1 MMFLWCLAIII
12 YLAILFYNRAS
23 LSVFAVAIFFGLVI
37 LSVLSPFSPV
47 TKIILWFI
55 TLVIFIPLLIIPLRQ
70 RLFSRH
76 LLKYFRRVMPK
87 MSKTEKQAI
96 AAGTVVWEGE
106 LFGGMPDWQ
115 KFLQKPAAKLSLE
128 EQAFLAGPVETLCE
142 MIDDWD
148 ITHNRADMS
157 PEMWQFIKEK
167 GFFGMIIP
175 KQYGGKE
182 FSATAHSEVIMKV
195 ASCSISVASTIA
207 VPNSLGPAELLLHY
221 GTKAQKD
228 YYLPR
233 LAKSQEIP
241 CFALTGPEAGS
252 DASAIPDT
260 GIVCRSLYE
269 GKETLCIRLNFNKRY
284 ITLAPVATVIGL
296 AFKLYDPEHLL
307 GTKEEFGI
315 TCALIPRTTPGITI
329 GRRHFP
335 LNIAFLNGPIQ
346 GKDVIIPVDYIIG
359 GVAMAGQGWRM
370 LVECLSVGRG
380 ITLPSMSTGGTKVA
394 ALSSGAYGRVRKQ
407 FGMPIGKFEGIEE
420 ALARIAGNAY
430 ILDAIRHFTIAAID
444 RGEKPAVLTA
454 ISKYHTT
461 TRGRAAS
468 ADAMDIHGGKGIC
481 LGPRNYLGRGY
492 QGIPISI
499 TVEGANI
506 LTRSLIIFG
515 QGAIR
520 CHPYILAEINAATE
534 HDEQQALVK
543 FDKAIFAHIGFMLS
557 NVFRSLLLGL
567 TGGLIAVT
575 PGGAAR
581 RYYQQLSRY
590 SASFALLADVSF
602 ATIGGDLK
610 RKEKISAR
618 LGDIL
623 SMLILGSAVLKLF
636 HEQGE
641 PKEDKVLVHYTCQE
655 LLYGIQ
661 QQMDGVLRNFPNRW
675 VAALL
680 RVLIFPI
687 GRCLNPPSDEL
698 GHRLASNLITPNDM
712 RTRLCAGIYLGTK
725 GASPIGRMEKILEK
739 VIAAEPIEEKIEKAK
754 RKHEIQGHHFVELI
768 DAAVVAKVITEEE
781 GRQMH
786 EAHAASLEVIA
797 VDDFDPKDLIRVREG
812 KGD

>member
-1 MMFLWCLAIII
+1 VYI
-12 YLAILFYNRAS
+12 AILFYNRAS
-23 LSVFAVAIFFGLVI
+23 LTVFAVAIFLALVI
-37 LSVLSPFSPV
+37 LSVLSPFSSI
-47 TKIILWFI
+47 TKIVLWIIAFI
-55 TLVIFIPLLIIPLRQ
+55 IFIPLLIIQLRQ
-70 RLFSRH
+70 KLLSYH
-76 LLKYFRRVMPK
+76 LLKYFRQVMPK

-106 LFGGMPDWQ
+106 LFGGMPDWK
-115 KFLQKPAAKLSLE
+115 KFLQRPAAKLSAE
-128 EQAFLAGPVETLCE
+128 EQAFLSGPVETLCQ

-148 ITHNRADMS
+148 ITHNRADMP
-157 PEMWQFIKEK
+157 PEMWQFIKEE

-195 ASCSISVASTIA
+195 GSCSISVASTIA

-221 GTKAQKD
+221 GTTEQKD

-233 LAKSQEIP
+233 LAKSEEIP

-252 DASAIPDT
+252 DASAIPDS

-284 ITLAPVATVIGL
+284 ITLAPIATVIGL

-307 GTKEEFGI
+307 GAKEDIGI

-335 LNIAFLNGPIQ
+335 LNMAFLNGPIQ
-346 GKDVIIPVDYIIG
+346 GKDVLIPVDYIIG
-359 GVAMAGQGWRM
+359 GIKMAGQGWRM

-380 ITLPSMSTGGTKVA
+380 ITLPSMATGGTKVA
-394 ALSSGAYGRVRKQ
+394 ALSSGAYSRIRKQ
-407 FGMPIGKFEGIEE
+407 FSVSIGKFEGIEE
-420 ALARIAGNAY
+420 VLARIAGNAY
-430 ILDAIRHFTIAAID
+430 ILDAIRHFTVAAID
-444 RGEKPAVLTA
+444 NGEKPAVLTA

-461 TRGRAAS
+461 TRSRAAA

-534 HDEQQALVK
+534 KDEPQALIK
-543 FDKAIFAHIGFMLS
+543 FDKAIFAHMGFMLS

-567 TGGLIAVT
+567 TAGYIAQA
-575 PGGAAR
+575 PGGEAR

-590 SASFALLADVSF
+590 SSSFALLADVSF

-623 SMLILGSAVLKLF
+623 SMMILCSSVLKRF

-641 PKEDKVLVHYTCQE
+641 PTEDRGLVHYTCQE

-661 QQMDGVLRNFPNRW
+661 QQIDGVLKNFPNRC
-675 VAALL
+675 VATLL
-680 RVLIFPI
+680 QILIFPI
-687 GRCLNPPSDEL
+687 GHCLNPPKDEL
-698 GHRLASNLITPNDM
+698 SHRLASSLITPNDM
-712 RTRLCAGIYLGTK
+712 RTRLCAGIYLGTT
-725 GASPIGRMEKILEK
+725 GVNPIGRMEKILEK
-739 VIAAEPIEEKIEKAK
+739 MIAAEPIEMKIENAK
-754 RKHEIQGHHFVELI
+754 RKHEIRGHNFVELI
-768 DAAVVAKVITEEE
+768 DAAIAAKIISEEE

-786 EAHAASLEVIA
+786 EAHAACMEVIA
-797 VDDFDPKDLIRVREG
+797 VDDFDIKDLIRVTD
-812 KGD
+812 K